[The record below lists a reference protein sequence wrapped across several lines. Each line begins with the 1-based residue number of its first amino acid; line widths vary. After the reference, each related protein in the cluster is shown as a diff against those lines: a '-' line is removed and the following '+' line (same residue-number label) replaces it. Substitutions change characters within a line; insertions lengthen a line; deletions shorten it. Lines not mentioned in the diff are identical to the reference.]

1 VRPGRLLAPLGGLV
15 LLISLFLPWYTR
27 DADVAGALLT
37 TNWTAWES
45 VPATA
50 AILFAVAAAAIGL
63 PAARAAGVSL
73 GGLRIDRVLFS
84 LGVLALALLAWRL
97 LDIPVG
103 ELDAEPGDRV
113 DDGRGA
119 GLFLGLLG
127 AAAVAYGGRT
137 SSE

>member
-1 VRPGRLLAPLGGLV
+1 VRPGRLLAPLGGLA

-37 TNWTAWES
+37 TSWTAWES

-63 PAARAAGVSL
+63 TAVRAAGLSL
-73 GGLRIDRVLFS
+73 GGLRTDRVLFA
-84 LGVLALALLAWRL
+84 LGLLALALLAWRL

-113 DDGRGA
+113 DDGRGV
-119 GLFLGLLG
+119 GLFIALVS
-127 AAAVAYGGRT
+127 AAAVAYGGRI

>member
-1 VRPGRLLAPLGGLV
+1 VRLGRLLAPLGGLA

-37 TNWTAWES
+37 TSWTAWES

-63 PAARAAGVSL
+63 PAARAAGASL
-73 GGLRIDRVLFS
+73 GGLRIGRVLFA
-84 LGVLALALLAWRL
+84 LGLLALALLAWRL

-113 DDGRGA
+113 DDGRGV
-119 GLFLGLLG
+119 GILLALVG
-127 AAAVAYGGRT
+127 AALVAYAGRT